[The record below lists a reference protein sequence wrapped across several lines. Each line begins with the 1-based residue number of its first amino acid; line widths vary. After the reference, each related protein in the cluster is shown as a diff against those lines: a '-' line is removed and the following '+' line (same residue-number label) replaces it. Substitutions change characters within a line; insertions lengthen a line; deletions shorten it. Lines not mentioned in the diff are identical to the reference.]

1 MRKHPSCIFFSKL
14 KKKTKK
20 EKFRVLTKKKIV
32 YDSFDS
38 EEIEELEQFFISPNN
53 KIILMIDS
61 LIIISTIFNIIY
73 TPFYLS
79 NIQCFCSPII
89 NIINYIYYF
98 IDLLFI
104 IDVLLGFFR
113 AYHNFQFQL
122 ITNSIHIIKHYLIT
136 QFIFDLIQAIPFFS
150 YMSFICHNKSNDVY
164 ICTKFNMKK
173 NHMLLL
179 LCCML
184 KQLKIF
190 KIINIK
196 KNSAYYKIKIFFSK
210 NDWTEQL
217 FNFFIYIF
225 ICFFAFYFFI
235 LIHIFIGQHSYPNWI
250 IKSNSQN
257 ANIQSLYLIYFYY
270 LITTMTTVGYGD
282 IVCGSFNEIIFQ
294 IILLSA
300 GIIVYSFIV
309 SSIGNYVK
317 NESHASMK
325 FDKDEGILEEIRI
338 SYPNMPF
345 KLYNQ
350 IFHHLAARKI
360 RQQHCDSNI
369 LINSLPYSLKNK
381 ILLTIYRQT
390 INNFKIFRGHQNTDF
405 TLRLL
410 TNFIILFSKKNAFLI
425 HEGQII
431 DNIIFVKEGR
441 LGLEASINIDEP
453 GKSVLKYLNK
463 NFIDLNEDIIIVSNY
478 DTSFSPSK
486 YTKKNYKKYIKKAKN
501 EIDTVIN
508 HKSKI
513 NIYSSINESKIEKEL
528 GKWEFGGEVFEEI
541 NYQFINIINIS
552 KNESY
557 GSVYMFLSKPS
568 PLSLRV
574 KSKKAELLLL
584 RKNDA
589 SDISKRYPNIWAK
602 FFKKSYLNMLSIK
615 SITIHKINHYWRNL
629 GKELFQ
635 NKELYQKKIP
645 TK

>member
-1 MRKHPSCIFFSKL
+1 MSIIIKNLNKIVPESNPDSSNNSFFSKGSNYPSSNSKIVLKENNYSDINISRNKKKARSIYSKLKMEQIHNFKKNKARNSTNLNRKNINPSHFSNNKTPKHCSMKTLEKSIQQKILDISMKIEEESVLLKEKTNKINLSLFIKQKLGREESNYNNSSSTMKDIIDIKRNKNKTFIEKKINLDISPKIDDNNKMRKHPSCIFFSKL

-38 EEIEELEQFFISPNN
+38 EEVEELEQFFISPNN
-53 KIILMIDS
+53 KIILIIDS

-122 ITNSIHIIKHYLIT
+122 ITNSIHIIKHYLIS

-150 YMSFICHNKSNDVY
+150 YMSFICHKKSNDVY

-210 NDWTEQL
+210 SDWTEQL

-225 ICFFAFYFFI
+225 IG
-235 LIHIFIGQHSYPNWI
+235 HHSYPNWI
-250 IKSNSQN
+250 TKSNSQN
-257 ANIQSLYLIYFYY
+257 ANIQSLYLISFYY

-325 FDKDEGILEEIRI
+325 FDKDEGILEEISI
-338 SYPNMPF
+338 SEY
-345 KLYNQ
+345 
-350 IFHHLAARKI
+350 
-360 RQQHCDSNI
+360 
-369 LINSLPYSLKNK
+369 
-381 ILLTIYRQT
+381 
-390 INNFKIFRGHQNTDF
+390 
-405 TLRLL
+405 
-410 TNFIILFSKKNAFLI
+410 AF
-425 HEGQII
+425 
-431 DNIIFVKEGR
+431 
-441 LGLEASINIDEP
+441 
-453 GKSVLKYLNK
+453 
-463 NFIDLNEDIIIVSNY
+463 
-478 DTSFSPSK
+478 
-486 YTKKNYKKYIKKAKN
+486 
-501 EIDTVIN
+501 
-508 HKSKI
+508 
-513 NIYSSINESKIEKEL
+513 
-528 GKWEFGGEVFEEI
+528 
-541 NYQFINIINIS
+541 
-552 KNESY
+552 
-557 GSVYMFLSKPS
+557 
-568 PLSLRV
+568 
-574 KSKKAELLLL
+574 
-584 RKNDA
+584 
-589 SDISKRYPNIWAK
+589 
-602 FFKKSYLNMLSIK
+602 
-615 SITIHKINHYWRNL
+615 
-629 GKELFQ
+629 
-635 NKELYQKKIP
+635 
-645 TK
+645 